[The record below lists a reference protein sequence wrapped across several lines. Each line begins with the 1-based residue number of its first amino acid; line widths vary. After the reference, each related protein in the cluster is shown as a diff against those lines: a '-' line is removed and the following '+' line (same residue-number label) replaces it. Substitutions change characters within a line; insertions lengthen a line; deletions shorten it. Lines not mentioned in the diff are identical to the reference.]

1 MIFLDLHHEGF
12 PPPWHDDAPPPA
24 GPAPSAPNV
33 AHVNATKGD
42 QGRRRDPGS
51 SPSGEPLKVAP
62 PSASP
67 AEPSP
72 GHGSSEAGRR
82 RERVDGEDAG
92 RAYRREQILYARKK

>member
-1 MIFLDLHHEGF
+1 M
-12 PPPWHDDAPPPA
+12 
-24 GPAPSAPNV
+24 GPATSAPNV
-33 AHVNATKGD
+33 AHANATKED
-42 QGRRRDPGS
+42 QGRRRDPRSGS
-51 SPSGEPLKVAP
+51 SPSGAPLQVAP

>member
-1 MIFLDLHHEGF
+1 M
-12 PPPWHDDAPPPA
+12 
-24 GPAPSAPNV
+24 
-33 AHVNATKGD
+33 NATKGD

-72 GHGSSEAGRR
+72 GRGSSEAGRR
-82 RERVDGEDAG
+82 RERVDDEDAAG
-92 RAYRREQILYARKK
+92 HHRGKILYAAKVTFFKLLDCDLLYTNLKNAIILITQFYMQFHSN